1 MSNITFRYEV
11 TPADREAVRAVVE
24 STQFFSAA
32 EADVAV
38 ELVDERLAKGPASGY
53 EFVFAE
59 ADGEML
65 GYSCFGPIPAT
76 EASYDL
82 YWIAVPKNR
91 QREGIGRLLL
101 VESERLIQ
109 AAGGRRAYLDTSSRP
124 QYVPTRAFYQ
134 RNGYETVAV
143 LDDFYAPG
151 DGKVIFL
158 KVLPAK

>member
-1 MSNITFRYEV
+1 MPNITFRHEV
-11 TPADREAVRAVVE
+11 TPADRESVRTVVE
-24 STQFFSAA
+24 STGFFSAA

-59 ADGEML
+59 DNGEML
-65 GYSCFGPIPAT
+65 GYGCFGPIPAT
-76 EASYDL
+76 ETSYDF

-91 QREGIGRLLL
+91 QRAGIGRMIM
-101 VESERLIQ
+101 VEAERLIE
-109 AAGGRRAYLDTSSRP
+109 AAGGRRVYLDTSSRA
-124 QYVPTRAFYQ
+124 QYEPTRAFYS
-134 RNGYETVAV
+134 RSGYETVAV

-158 KVLPAK
+158 KVLPVK